1 MTSVPIMDRR
11 PLPSALDDAA
21 AWAAVETRDA
31 RQDGVFFY
39 AVRTTGVYCRPSC
52 SSRRPRRENVSFF
65 PNADAAERAGFRACR
80 RCRPREL
87 RLVGGGDD
95 PLSKA
100 RAYLD
105 AHADERVTLA
115 ELSRVARMSA
125 AHLQRQF
132 TSRFGV
138 SPRRYL
144 AALRAERFKNELRDP
159 SERTVSRAT
168 FEAGYG
174 ASSRA
179 YEAAADH
186 LAMTPAAYRRGG
198 LGVAIR
204 YTVTTTDLGA
214 LLVAVTARGVC
225 AVSIGDD
232 AGALEQSLERE
243 YPRASRDRVELGA
256 LAADDPL
263 NDWTARIVRHLAGAV
278 ERLDLPTDVP
288 GTAFQEDVWR
298 AVRTIPPGET
308 RTYSDVARSLGR
320 PQAARAV
327 ARAVASNR
335 VALVIPCHR
344 VVMVGDDDVGGYR
357 WGAERKKRILER
369 EHAVAVRVVR

>member
-1 MTSVPIMDRR
+1 MTSVPIMDRH
-11 PLPSALDDAA
+11 PLPTPTLDDTS
-21 AWAAVETRDA
+21 AWTAVETRDA

-65 PNADAAERAGFRACR
+65 SSADAAERAGFRACQ

-87 RLVGGGDD
+87 RLVGDD
-95 PLSKA
+95 PVSKA

-105 AHADERVTLA
+105 AHVDERVTLA

-132 TSRFGV
+132 TRRYGV

-186 LAMTPAAYRRGG
+186 LAMTPSAYRRGG

-204 YTVTTTDLGA
+204 YTVTTTDLGT

-232 AGALEQSLERE
+232 ARALEQSLERE
-243 YPRASRDRVELGA
+243 YPRASHERVD
-256 LAADDPL
+256 LAALDDDDPL
-263 NDWTARIVRHLAGAV
+263 REWTARIVRHLSGAV
-278 ERLDLPTDVP
+278 ERLDLPTDVA

-344 VVMVGDDDVGGYR
+344 VVLVGDGDVGGYK

-369 EHAVAVRVVR
+369 EHALAVRVLR